1 MNSEGDTSKN
11 SVFLSPRS
19 IAVIGASE
27 KPGIGRAIFS
37 NIKNGYKGK
46 IYPVSPTNEYVSGM
60 KAYKSVLDIP
70 EDIDLAVVATPN
82 KIVPKVMEE
91 VGMKNIQGSII
102 VSAGFK
108 EVDEQGAILE
118 REVAAI
124 CKKYGTRVI
133 GPNCLGIMS
142 LSKQN
147 MMNSTFLKITPK
159 YGNIALVS
167 QSGAICAA
175 TVEDA
180 MAQGIGFSK
189 VISMGNKIDVDENDV
204 LELLCHDPETS
215 VIIMYLEDIH
225 DGRRFMEIGRKT
237 TKQYKKPIVV
247 IKSGRTPEGAKA
259 AMSHTGALMGA
270 DEVYDA
276 LFLQSGVIRV
286 DSMQELFDLATAF
299 SKQPIPKNDKG
310 TVIVSNAGG
319 PAIISTDACSKYGMK
334 LADINTSREV
344 IAKVI
349 PAHGSARNPVDIVG
363 DADFNRFEKVLTEVV
378 SNPNVGSIVTMCTPS
393 ATLDY
398 NDLARTI
405 VKTTAN
411 SGKTSLAALMGLAE
425 GTENKLILSD
435 GGIPYFSY
443 AEPAIRTL
451 KAMYEFST
459 WSTEKE
465 TEITKFNVDKEK
477 VKQIFDNVRTDQ
489 RNHLLEEEGYDVLNA
504 YGFPRPK
511 SYLCTNE
518 EECVKRSEEIG
529 YPVVMKIVSQD
540 IIHKS
545 DAGGVKV
552 GLKNRQQVSSSFNE
566 IITNGR
572 NYKKDAKIKGVL
584 VQQMIDSARETI
596 LGAKHDKLFGP
607 LIMFGLGGIYV
618 EALKDVV
625 FRLAP
630 ISEQEAIKMVES
642 IKTYK
647 ILKGI
652 RGQPPSDIKALVD
665 CLLRLSQLVTDF
677 PEITEFDMNPLL
689 VLEEG
694 KGACAVDV
702 RIGLG

>member
-1 MNSEGDTSKN
+1 
-11 SVFLSPRS
+11 
-19 IAVIGASE
+19 
-27 KPGIGRAIFS
+27 
-37 NIKNGYKGK
+37 
-46 IYPVSPTNEYVSGM
+46 
-60 KAYKSVLDIP
+60 
-70 EDIDLAVVATPN
+70 
-82 KIVPKVMEE
+82 
-91 VGMKNIQGSII
+91 
-102 VSAGFK
+102 
-108 EVDEQGAILE
+108 
-118 REVAAI
+118 
-124 CKKYGTRVI
+124 
-133 GPNCLGIMS
+133 
-142 LSKQN
+142 
-147 MMNSTFLKITPK
+147 
-159 YGNIALVS
+159 
-167 QSGAICAA
+167 
-175 TVEDA
+175 
-180 MAQGIGFSK
+180 
-189 VISMGNKIDVDENDV
+189 
-204 LELLCHDPETS
+204 
-215 VIIMYLEDIH
+215 
-225 DGRRFMEIGRKT
+225 
-237 TKQYKKPIVV
+237 
-247 IKSGRTPEGAKA
+247 
-259 AMSHTGALMGA
+259 
-270 DEVYDA
+270 
-276 LFLQSGVIRV
+276 
-286 DSMQELFDLATAF
+286 
-299 SKQPIPKNDKG
+299 
-310 TVIVSNAGG
+310 
-319 PAIISTDACSKYGMK
+319 
-334 LADINTSREV
+334 
-344 IAKVI
+344 
-349 PAHGSARNPVDIVG
+349 
-363 DADFNRFEKVLTEVV
+363 
-378 SNPNVGSIVTMCTPS
+378 
-393 ATLDY
+393 
-398 NDLARTI
+398 
-405 VKTTAN
+405 
-411 SGKTSLAALMGLAE
+411 
-425 GTENKLILSD
+425 
-435 GGIPYFSY
+435 
-443 AEPAIRTL
+443 
-451 KAMYEFST
+451 MYEFSN

-552 GLKNRQQVSSSFNE
+552 GLKNKEQVKSSFNE
-566 IITNGR
+566 IITNAR

-630 ISEQEAIKMVES
+630 IGEQEAIKMVES

-652 RGQPPSDIKALVD
+652 RGQPPSDLKALVD